1 VGLMTINPRMT
12 MMATS
17 MSLMTIMMS
26 LMTIKLEKKKIMR
39 PAARKLAKD

>member
-1 VGLMTINPRMT
+1 MTINPRMT

-17 MSLMTIMMS
+17 ITTMTIMMS